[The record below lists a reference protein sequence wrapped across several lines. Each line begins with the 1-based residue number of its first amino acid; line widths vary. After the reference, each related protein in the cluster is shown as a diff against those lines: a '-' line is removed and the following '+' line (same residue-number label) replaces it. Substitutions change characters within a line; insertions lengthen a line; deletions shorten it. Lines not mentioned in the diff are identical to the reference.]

1 MGIAM
6 AREEN
11 KETVGPAARMA
22 AAVAKRM
29 RLKKGLTQEQLGAQM
44 GYSGAAIS
52 AMERLLHAVSDE
64 MLVHLEVALGG
75 GTGIF
80 EEMRELVRLEK
91 LPEQFR
97 GYAPIEQKA
106 LALWLYANHVVHGLF
121 QTEAYARAL
130 IAGGYPEP
138 TPERVEELVVG
149 RMARK
154 ALFDRK
160 QVCEIELVLDE
171 SVLRRPIGGKE
182 VMKEQLAYLAEC
194 ARRRNVNL
202 QVLPLDAGLE
212 GEYAG
217 ARGTLE
223 IVETPAHDRVTYLEI
238 QGESLLITDRAKV
251 STHMQR
257 YAKIRAQALD
267 PRRSLGLIE
276 ELAGARR

>member
-1 MGIAM
+1 M
-6 AREEN
+6 ARAEN
-11 KETVGPAARMA
+11 REAIGPAARMA
-22 AAVAKRM
+22 AAVARKTRV
-29 RLKKGLTQEQLGAQM
+29 KKGLTQDRLGTRM
-44 GYSGAAIS
+44 GFTGAAIS
-52 AMERLLHAVSDE
+52 AMERLIHPVSDE
-64 MLVHLEVALGG
+64 MLVQLEHALGG

-106 LALWLYANHVVHGLF
+106 VALWLYANHVVHGLF
-121 QTEAYARAL
+121 QTEGYARAL

-154 ALFDRK
+154 ALFDRR
-160 QVCEIELVLDE
+160 QVCEIELILDE
-171 SVLRRPIGGKE
+171 SVLKRAIGNEE
-182 VMKEQLAYLAEC
+182 VMSEQLAYLAEC
-194 ARRRNVNL
+194 ARRKNVNL
-202 QVLPLDAGLE
+202 QVLPLEAGLG

-217 ARGTLE
+217 DRGMMNL
-223 IVETPAHDRVTYLEI
+223 VETPAHDHVTFLEI
-238 QGESLLITDRAKV
+238 QGESLLITDRPKV
-251 STHMQR
+251 STHRQR

>member
-1 MGIAM
+1 M
-6 AREEN
+6 AREET
-11 KETVGPAARMA
+11 KESVGPAARMA
-22 AAVAKRM
+22 ATVAKRM
-29 RLKKGLTQEQLGAQM
+29 RVKKGLTQEQLGSQM
-44 GYSGAAIS
+44 GYTGAAIS
-52 AMERLLHAVSDE
+52 AMERQLHSVSDE
-64 MLVHLEVALGG
+64 MLVLIERELGS

-106 LALWLYANHVVHGLF
+106 VALWLYANHVVHGLF

-130 IAGGYPEP
+130 IAGGHPEP
-138 TPERVEELVVG
+138 TAERAEELVVG

-171 SVLRRPIGGKE
+171 SVLRRPIGSE
-182 VMKEQLAYLAEC
+182 EIMREQLAYLAEC

-202 QVLPLDAGLE
+202 QVLPLDAGLG

-217 ARGTLE
+217 DRGTLE
-223 IVETPAHDRVTYLEI
+223 IVETPAHDRVTFVEI

-257 YAKIRAQALD
+257 YAKIRSQALD

-276 ELAGARR
+276 ELAGVQR

>member
-1 MGIAM
+1 M

-11 KETVGPAARMA
+11 KESVGPAARMA

-29 RLKKGLTQEQLGAQM
+29 RVKKGLTQEQLGAQM

-52 AMERLLHAVSDE
+52 AMERLLHPVSDE
-64 MLVHLEVALGG
+64 MLAHLERILGG

-80 EEMRELVRLEK
+80 EEMRPLVRLEK

-106 LALWLYANHVVHGLF
+106 VALWLYANHVVHGLF

-130 IAGGYPEP
+130 IAGGHPEP
-138 TPERVEELVVG
+138 TEERVEELVLG

-160 QVCEIELVLDE
+160 PVCEIELVLDE
-171 SVLRRPIGGKE
+171 SVLRRPIGSEE
-182 VMKEQLAYLAEC
+182 VLREQLEYLAEC
-194 ARRRNVNL
+194 ARRRNVIL
-202 QVLPLDAGLE
+202 QVLPLDAGL
-212 GEYAG
+212 GGQYAG
-217 ARGTLE
+217 ARGDLNV
-223 IVETPAHDRVTYLEI
+223 VETAAHDHVTFLEI
-238 QGESLLITDRAKV
+238 QRESLLITDRAKV
-251 STHMQR
+251 SMHLQQ

-267 PRRSLGLIE
+267 PRRSLGLIKE
-276 ELAGARR
+276 WAGVRR

>member
-1 MGIAM
+1 M

-29 RLKKGLTQEQLGAQM
+29 RVKKGLTQEQLGAQM

-52 AMERLLHAVSDE
+52 AMERLLHPVSDE
-64 MLVHLEVALGG
+64 MLVHLERILGG

-80 EEMRELVRLEK
+80 EEMRPLVRLEK

-106 LALWLYANHVVHGLF
+106 VALWLYANHVVHGLF

-130 IAGGYPEP
+130 IGGGHPEP
-138 TPERVEELVVG
+138 TPERVEELVIS

-160 QVCEIELVLDE
+160 PVCQIELILDE
-171 SVLRRPIGGKE
+171 SVLRRPIGSE
-182 VMKEQLAYLAEC
+182 EIMREQLEYLAEC

-202 QVLPLDAGLE
+202 QVLPLDAGL
-212 GEYAG
+212 GSQYAG
-217 ARGTLE
+217 DRGMMNL
-223 IVETPAHDRVTYLEI
+223 VETSAHDHVTFLEI

-276 ELAGARR
+276 ELAGAQR

>member
-1 MGIAM
+1 M

-11 KETVGPAARMA
+11 KEPVGPAARMA
-22 AAVAKRM
+22 ATVARRM
-29 RLKKGLTQEQLGAQM
+29 RLRKGLTQEQLGAEM
-44 GYSGAAIS
+44 GFTGAAIS
-52 AMERLLHAVSDE
+52 AMERFLHPVSDE
-64 MLVHLEVALGG
+64 MLVQLESALGG

-106 LALWLYANHVVHGLF
+106 VALWLYANHVVHGLF

-130 IAGGYPEP
+130 IAGSYPEP
-138 TPERVEELVVG
+138 TSERADELVAG

-154 ALFDRK
+154 ALFDRVP
-160 QVCEIELVLDE
+160 VCEIELVLDE
-171 SVLRRPIGGKE
+171 SVLRRQIGSKQ
-182 VMKEQLAYLAEC
+182 VMREQLAHLAEC

-202 QVLPLDAGLE
+202 QVLPLDAGLD
-212 GEYAG
+212 GEYSG
-217 ARGTLE
+217 DRGDLNV
-223 IVETPAHDRVTYLEI
+223 VETPAHDHVTYLEI

-251 STHMQR
+251 STHRQR

-276 ELAGARR
+276 ELAGVER

>member
-1 MGIAM
+1 M

-29 RLKKGLTQEQLGAQM
+29 RVKKGLTQEQLGAQM

-52 AMERLLHAVSDE
+52 AMERLLHPVSDE
-64 MLVHLEVALGG
+64 MLVHLERILGG

-80 EEMRELVRLEK
+80 EEMRPLVRLEK

-106 LALWLYANHVVHGLF
+106 VALWLYANHVVHGLF

-130 IAGGYPEP
+130 IAGGHPEP
-138 TPERVEELVVG
+138 TPERVEELVLG

-160 QVCEIELVLDE
+160 QVCQIELILDE
-171 SVLRRPIGGKE
+171 SVLRRPIGSE
-182 VMKEQLAYLAEC
+182 EIMREQLVYLAEC

-202 QVLPLDAGLE
+202 QVLPLDAGL
-212 GEYAG
+212 GEDYA
-217 ARGTLE
+217 ADRGNLTV
-223 IVETPAHDRVTYLEI
+223 IETAAHDHVTYLEI

-251 STHMQR
+251 SAHRQR

-267 PRRSLGLIE
+267 PRRSLGFIE
-276 ELAGARR
+276 ELAGVRR

>member
-1 MGIAM
+1 M
-6 AREEN
+6 ARSEIRES
-11 KETVGPAARMA
+11 VGPAARMA
-22 AAVAKRM
+22 AALAKKM
-29 RLKKGLTQEQLGAQM
+29 RLRKGLTQEREGALM
-44 GYSGAAIS
+44 GYTGAAIS
-52 AMERLLHAVSDE
+52 AMERMVHPVSDE
-64 MLVHLEVALGG
+64 MLVKLEEVLGDNL
-75 GTGIF
+75 GIF
-80 EEMRELVRLEK
+80 EEMRELVRVEK

-97 GYAPIEQKA
+97 GYSLIEQKA

-160 QVCEIELVLDE
+160 PVCEIELVLDE
-171 SVLRRPIGGKE
+171 SVLRRPIGSE
-182 VMKEQLAYLAEC
+182 EIMREQLLYLAEC

-202 QVLPLDAGLE
+202 QVLPLDAGLG

-217 ARGTLE
+217 DRGMVNL
-223 IVETPAHDRVTYLEI
+223 VESPDHSLVGFLEI
-238 QGESLLITDRAKV
+238 QGESVLVTDRAKV
-251 STHMQR
+251 STLMQR

-267 PRRSLGLIE
+267 PRTSLGLIE
-276 ELAGARR
+276 RLAGVQR

>member
-1 MGIAM
+1 M
-6 AREEN
+6 ARAEN

-22 AAVAKRM
+22 AAVAKRL
-29 RLKKGLTQEQLGAQM
+29 RQKKGWTQEQLGAQM
-44 GYSGAAIS
+44 GFTGAAIS
-52 AMERLLHAVSDE
+52 AMERLIHPVSDE
-64 MLVHLEVALGG
+64 MLVQLERVLGG

-106 LALWLYANHVVHGLF
+106 VALCLYANHVVHGLF
-121 QTEAYARAL
+121 QTESYARAL
-130 IAGGYPEP
+130 IAGGHPEP

-160 QVCEIELVLDE
+160 QVCEIELILDE
-171 SVLRRPIGGKE
+171 SVLKRPIGGEE
-182 VMKEQLAYLAEC
+182 VLREQLAHLAEC

-202 QVLPLDAGLE
+202 QVLPLDAGLC

-217 ARGTLE
+217 DRGDLN
-223 IVETPAHDRVTYLEI
+223 IVESPAHDHVTFLEI

-251 STHMQR
+251 STHRQR

-267 PRRSLGLIE
+267 PRRSLGVIE
-276 ELAGARR
+276 ELAGVRR

>member
-1 MGIAM
+1 M
-6 AREEN
+6 ARAEN
-11 KETVGPAARMA
+11 KESAGPAARVA
-22 AAVAKRM
+22 ATVAKRM
-29 RLKKGLTQEQLGAQM
+29 RVKQGLTQDQLGTRM
-44 GYSGAAIS
+44 GYTGAAVS
-52 AMERLLHAVSDE
+52 AMERLTQPVSEE
-64 MLVHLEVALGG
+64 MLLQLERVLGE

-80 EEMRELVRLEK
+80 AELLDLVRLEK

-106 LALWLYANHVVHGLF
+106 VALWLYANHVVHGLF

-138 TPERVEELVVG
+138 TPERVEELVVA
-149 RMARK
+149 RMSRK

-160 QVCEIELVLDE
+160 PVCEIELILDE
-171 SVLRRPIGGKE
+171 SVLRRPIGSRE
-182 VMKEQLAYLAEC
+182 IMREQLEYLAEC

-202 QVLPLDAGLE
+202 QVLPLDAGL
-212 GEYAG
+212 GG
-217 ARGTLE
+217 AYVGDRGNLTV
-223 IVETPAHDRVTYLEI
+223 IETPAHDHITFLEI

-251 STHMQR
+251 STHRQR

-276 ELAGARR
+276 ELAGEQR

>member
-1 MGIAM
+1 MT
-6 AREEN
+6 RVESKEN
-11 KETVGPAARMA
+11 PVGPVARMA

-29 RLKKGLTQEQLGAQM
+29 RTKKGLTQEQLGTQM
-44 GYSGAAIS
+44 GFTGAAIS
-52 AMERLLHAVSDE
+52 AMERLIHPVSDE
-64 MLVHLEVALGG
+64 MLDHLERALGG

-80 EEMRELVRLEK
+80 EEMRELVRMEK

-97 GYAPIEQKA
+97 EYAPIEQKA
-106 LALWLYANHVVHGLF
+106 VALWMYSSHVVHGLF

-138 TPERVEELVVG
+138 TPERAEELVIG

-160 QVCEIELVLDE
+160 QVCEIELILDE
-171 SVLRRPIGGKE
+171 SVLKRVIGDE
-182 VMKEQLAYLAEC
+182 EIMQEQLAHLAEC

-202 QVLPLDAGLE
+202 LVLPLNAGLG

-217 ARGTLE
+217 DRGNLTV
-223 IVETPAHDRVTYLEI
+223 IETPDHDRVTYLEI

-251 STHMQR
+251 STHTQR
-257 YAKIRAQALD
+257 CAKIRAQALD
-267 PRRSLGLIE
+267 PRRSLGVIE

>member
-1 MGIAM
+1 MGSAM
-6 AREEN
+6 TRAENREP
-11 KETVGPAARMA
+11 VGPAARMA
-22 AAVAKRM
+22 ASLAKRM
-29 RLKKGLTQEQLGAQM
+29 RMKKGMTQEQLGAEM
-44 GYSGAAIS
+44 GYTGAAIS
-52 AMERLLHAVSDE
+52 AMERMIQPVSDE
-64 MLVHLEVALGG
+64 MLAQLEQALSS

-80 EEMRELVRLEK
+80 EELRELVRLEK

-106 LALWLYANHVVHGLF
+106 VALWLYANHVVHGLF

-138 TPERVEELVVG
+138 MPERTEELVIG

-160 QVCEIELVLDE
+160 PVCEIELVLDE
-171 SVLRRPIGGKE
+171 SVLKRPIGSKE
-182 VMKEQLAYLAEC
+182 VMREQLEYLAEC

-202 QVLPLDAGLE
+202 QVLPLDAGLS

-217 ARGTLE
+217 DRGELN
-223 IVETPAHDRVTYLEI
+223 IVESPAHDHVTFLEI
-238 QGESLLITDRAKV
+238 QGESLLITDRTKV
-251 STHMQR
+251 STHRQR

-267 PRRSLGLIE
+267 PRRSLGVIE
-276 ELAGARR
+276 ELAGVRR

>member
-1 MGIAM
+1 M
-6 AREEN
+6 ARAEN
-11 KETVGPAARMA
+11 KESVGPAARMA
-22 AAVAKRM
+22 AAVARKT
-29 RLKKGLTQEQLGAQM
+29 RLKKGLTQDRLGTQM
-44 GYSGAAIS
+44 GFTGAAIS
-52 AMERLLHAVSDE
+52 AMERLIHPVSDE
-64 MLVHLEVALGG
+64 MLVQLERVLGG
-75 GTGIF
+75 GTGVF

-106 LALWLYANHVVHGLF
+106 VALWLYANHVVHGLF

-130 IAGGYPEP
+130 ISGGYPEP
-138 TPERVEELVVG
+138 TPERVEELVIG

-171 SVLRRPIGGKE
+171 SVLRRPIGDEE
-182 VMKEQLAYLAEC
+182 VLREQLAHLAEC
-194 ARRRNVNL
+194 ARRRNVNV

-212 GEYAG
+212 GEYVAD
-217 ARGTLE
+217 RGNLTV
-223 IVETPAHDRVTYLEI
+223 IETTVHDHVTYLEI
-238 QGESLLITDRAKV
+238 QGESLLITDRTKV
-251 STHMQR
+251 STHRQR

-276 ELAGARR
+276 ELAGVQR

>member
-1 MGIAM
+1 M
-6 AREEN
+6 ARADN
-11 KETVGPAARMA
+11 KEAVGPAARMA
-22 AAVAKRM
+22 AAVARKM
-29 RLKKGLTQEQLGAQM
+29 RLKKGLTQDQLGTQM
-44 GYSGAAIS
+44 GFTGAAIS
-52 AMERLLHAVSDE
+52 AMERLIHPVSDE
-64 MLVHLEVALGG
+64 MLVQLERGLGG

-106 LALWLYANHVVHGLF
+106 VALWLYANHVVHGLF

-154 ALFDRK
+154 ALLDRK
-160 QVCEIELVLDE
+160 VVCEIELILDE
-171 SVLRRPIGGKE
+171 SVLRRPIGDGE
-182 VMKEQLAYLAEC
+182 VMREQLAYLAEC

-202 QVLPLDAGLE
+202 QVLPLDAGLG

-217 ARGTLE
+217 DRGDLNV
-223 IVETPAHDRVTYLEI
+223 VETPVHDRVTYLEI
-238 QGESLLITDRAKV
+238 QGESLLITDRTKV

-276 ELAGARR
+276 ELAGVQR

>member
-1 MGIAM
+1 M

-11 KETVGPAARMA
+11 KESVGPAARMA
-22 AAVAKRM
+22 ATVAKRM
-29 RLKKGLTQEQLGAQM
+29 RVKKGLTQEQLGLEM

-64 MLVHLEVALGG
+64 MLTHLEGALGG

-80 EEMRELVRLEK
+80 EEMRALVRLEK

-106 LALWLYANHVVHGLF
+106 VALWLYANHVVHGLF

-130 IAGGYPEP
+130 IAGGHPEP

-160 QVCEIELVLDE
+160 QVCEIELILDE
-171 SVLRRPIGGKE
+171 SVLRRPIGSE
-182 VMKEQLAYLAEC
+182 AIMREQLAYLAEC
-194 ARRRNVNL
+194 SRRRNVNL
-202 QVLPLDAGLE
+202 QVLPLDAGL
-212 GEYAG
+212 GGQYSG
-217 ARGTLE
+217 DRGMMNL
-223 IVETPAHDRVTYLEI
+223 VETPTHDHVAFLEI

-251 STHMQR
+251 STYTQR

>member
-1 MGIAM
+1 M
-6 AREEN
+6 ARVEN
-11 KETVGPAARMA
+11 REPVGPAARMA
-22 AAVAKRM
+22 ASLAKRM
-29 RLKKGLTQEQLGAQM
+29 RTKKGMTQERLGKEM
-44 GYSGAAIS
+44 GYTGAAIS
-52 AMERLLHAVSDE
+52 AMERMIQPVSDE
-64 MLVHLEVALGG
+64 MLAQLEQALSN

-80 EEMRELVRLEK
+80 EELRELVRLEK

-106 LALWLYANHVVHGLF
+106 VALWLYANHVVHGLF

-138 TPERVEELVVG
+138 TPERTEELVVG

-160 QVCEIELVLDE
+160 PVCEIELILDE
-171 SVLRRPIGGKE
+171 SVLKRPIGSE
-182 VMKEQLAYLAEC
+182 EIMQEQLKYLAEC

-202 QVLPLDAGLE
+202 QVLPMNAGLS

-217 ARGTLE
+217 DRGDLN
-223 IVETPAHDRVTYLEI
+223 IVETSVHDRVTYLEI
-238 QGESLLITDRAKV
+238 QRESLLITDRTKV
-251 STHMQR
+251 SGHMQQ

-267 PRRSLGLIE
+267 PRRSLGVIE
-276 ELAGARR
+276 ELVGVRR

>member
-1 MGIAM
+1 M

-29 RLKKGLTQEQLGAQM
+29 RVKKGLTQEQLGAQM

-64 MLVHLEVALGG
+64 MLAHLEGSLGG

-130 IAGGYPEP
+130 IMGSYPEP
-138 TPERVEELVVG
+138 TPERAEELVVG

-154 ALFDRK
+154 ALFDRNP
-160 QVCEIELVLDE
+160 VCQIELVLDE

-182 VMKEQLAYLAEC
+182 VMREQLVYLAEC

-202 QVLPLDAGLE
+202 QVLPLDAGLG
-212 GEYAG
+212 GEYSG
-217 ARGTLE
+217 DRGNLTV
-223 IVETPAHDRVTYLEI
+223 IETPAHDRVTYLEI
-238 QGESLLITDRAKV
+238 QGESLLITDRAKL
-251 STHMQR
+251 STHLQR

-267 PRRSLGLIE
+267 PRTSLGLIE
-276 ELAGARR
+276 ELAGVRR

>member
-1 MGIAM
+1 M
-6 AREEN
+6 ARADN
-11 KETVGPAARMA
+11 RETVGPAARMA
-22 AAVAKRM
+22 AAVARKM
-29 RLKKGLTQEQLGAQM
+29 RLKKGLTQDQLGTRM
-44 GYSGAAIS
+44 GFTGAAVS
-52 AMERLLHAVSDE
+52 AMERLIHPVSDE
-64 MLVHLEVALGG
+64 MLVQLERVLGG

-106 LALWLYANHVVHGLF
+106 VALWLYANHVVHGLF
-121 QTEAYARAL
+121 QTEGYARAL

-160 QVCEIELVLDE
+160 QVCEIELILDE
-171 SVLRRPIGGKE
+171 SVLRRPIGNGE
-182 VMKEQLAYLAEC
+182 VMREQLGYLAEC
-194 ARRRNVNL
+194 SRRRNVNL
-202 QVLPLDAGLE
+202 QVLPLDAGLG
-212 GEYAG
+212 GEYVAD
-217 ARGTLE
+217 RGNLTV
-223 IVETPAHDRVTYLEI
+223 IETTVHDHVTYLEI
-238 QGESLLITDRAKV
+238 QGESLLITDRTKV
-251 STHMQR
+251 STHRQR

-276 ELAGARR
+276 ELAGVQR